1 MRTHWTLLGVCMT
14 GLAIQAQ
21 TFMPTRVIEEPE
33 LREADIM
40 WSKRVWSLMDLRQK
54 MNHPWLYPLQP
65 SPDRYS
71 LFQILKKA
79 LEEKWV
85 TPYRDDAF
93 IEPMSHQF
101 ALNIGSRT
109 DTMMIPEPNPPYREI
124 PKVIEEPLDIS
135 TIQFFRIREE
145 WVFDKQRSTLRY
157 FPEAICPVRQVMDP
171 STGELL
177 GYQDMFWID
186 FKQLRPYLFEFPF
199 YNTQNSKSTI
209 TYAQAFQIRYFQSI
223 IYKEDNVYDRHL
235 ASVHKGVEAIL
246 AGEGIRENIRTF
258 ESDLWER

>member
-1 MRTHWTLLGVCMT
+1 MRMQWTLLGVS
-14 GLAIQAQ
+14 LAGMALQAQ

-40 WSKRVWSLMDLRQK
+40 WSKRVWSLIDLRQK
-54 MNHPWLYPLQP
+54 MNHPWLYPIQP
-65 SPDRYS
+65 SPGRYS

-79 LEEKWV
+79 LEDQKV

-93 IEPMSHQF
+93 MEPMSHQA
-101 ALNIGSRT
+101 ALALGSRT
-109 DTMMIPEPNPPYREI
+109 DTVMIPEPNPPYRDR
-124 PKVIEEPLDIS
+124 PQVIHQPLDVS
-135 TIQFFRIREE
+135 TILFFRIREE
-145 WVFDKQRSTLRY
+145 WIFDKQRSTLRY

-171 STGELL
+171 STGELV

-186 FKQLRPYLFEFPF
+186 FKQLRPFLFEFPF

-209 TYAQAFQIRYFQSI
+209 TFAQAFQIRYYQSI
-223 IYKEDNVYDRHL
+223 IYKEDNVYDRAL
-235 ASVHKGVEAIL
+235 ASVHKGVDAIL
-246 AGEGIRENIRTF
+246 AGEGIREHIRTF